1 MSQVSARKT
10 RKICKASATPA
21 GRRKNLVA
29 ASLLLVAGCLAAH
42 AQVNVTTWQNDS
54 QRTGQ
59 NLGETILT
67 PSNVNPTQFGK
78 LFSQSV
84 DGVVYAQPLYL
95 SNVSINGQTH
105 NVVFVATEH
114 DSVYAFDA
122 DTNGGANGL
131 PLWQASMLSTAH
143 GAAAGATTV
152 SYTAVG
158 ASDIYPEIGIT
169 GTPVIDPGSG
179 NNPASSTLYVVSKSE
194 EGGAYIQRLHA
205 LDVTSGAEKFGG
217 PVVIT
222 ATISGTGNGSAGGV
236 LTFDPLWENQRPAL
250 LLLNGIVYVGFAA
263 HGDNGPWHGWIIGY
277 NASTL
282 KQTGAYCPS
291 PNGSGSGFWMS
302 GAGLAGEINDPT
314 NHPYGRMFVPTGNG
328 DYTAAKPYNAGMDFG
343 DSILNL
349 DLASGTPTLQDEF
362 TPSTQ
367 AHQDLYDLDQGS
379 GGLTILP
386 AQSAGSYPNLLVQTG
401 KNGCVMLLN
410 REGLGG
416 YNSISPAPSACGG
429 DNVVQELP
437 TGLIGSWST
446 PAYWNGTIYYS
457 GARSDNLKSFPL
469 VNGLMTGPSAASSET
484 FGYIGS
490 TPSISAN
497 GTSGAIVWN
506 IDSSGFSTNAPD
518 ILEAHDATNVA
529 STLYSSSVNPSRDNP
544 GPAVRFAVPVVANG
558 KVYIAA
564 EYQLSIFGL
573 FSSQPVTAAPV
584 IGPPVEYF
592 SSSLNVTLTDATPGA
607 TIYYTLDGSV
617 PTLSSAVYSPTTG
630 ITITDTTTIM
640 AMASANSYDQSPVS
654 SATYN
659 KSSQFIAPVLSPGTG
674 SYTQP
679 VLVTI
684 TEASSGATVY
694 YTTDGSNPATSSTAI
709 AYSNPFLVSSTE
721 TVNAIATGTGL
732 TNSNVASATYTLN
745 IGQTGIDFPM
755 GFIGTQ
761 GTTMIFNGSTVLD
774 DDRLQLT
781 DGGQNEAG
789 SAWYYQ
795 PVNVQS
801 FSTFFTFQ
809 LSTPNADGVTFTIQ
823 GQGTSALGQ
832 SGGGL
837 GYATIPNSV
846 AIKFDL
852 YNNNGE
858 GGDSTGLYINGAVPE
873 TPAIDLSSTGINL
886 HGDDATGIQ
895 LAYNGSVLSMTIY
908 DFVTQTSYSTSWVV
922 NIPAIVGGNTAY
934 VGFTGGTEEL
944 TSSQKILNWTYD
956 TGSSALPVA
965 TTPIYS
971 PVGNSPS
978 NPTAGNYT
986 SAQSVTLS
994 SLTAGATIYYTTDGS
1009 VPTTASQLYT
1019 STTPIN
1025 VSASESIN
1033 AVAIAPGYSASS
1045 VGVGTYV
1052 INGVLP
1058 PPTFTPVAGNYPAA
1072 QNVAIIDAVPGAT
1085 IYYTVDGSTP
1095 TTSSTPFTEEIYV
1108 TGPVTLKAIAVLS
1121 GYSNS
1126 AVASASY
1133 TIAPS
1138 LSLSATSLSYGT
1150 EAVGGTSNS
1159 QQVTLTNTGTSTVVI
1174 GSIVFSGPNVNQ
1186 FAFANNCGTSI
1197 IVGGNCIIHG
1207 HFAPTTAGPK
1217 TAVITITDNAIGSP
1231 QTIAISGTGAGPTD
1245 TLSATSISFGSINV
1259 GSSSSQQSV
1268 TVTNSGTAALSIAS
1282 IAVGGANANQF
1293 AFTNTCGSSLAVGS
1307 SCSIQG
1313 YFEPTS
1319 AGPMAA
1325 AITLTD
1331 SASDSPQTIALSG
1344 TGVSASQSL
1353 SFSATSIPFGPTTVG
1368 TWSPLQLVTMT
1379 NNGATTITIS
1389 GIAVT
1394 GANASQF
1401 VFANDCGTSLAA
1413 GASCTIHG
1421 HFQPT
1426 STGPLTA
1433 AVTITDSAPASPQSI
1448 ALTGTGVASSTP
1460 VTLAPTSIAFGGTT
1474 VGTWSGLQAVSM
1486 TNTGTAAL
1494 SISSIAV
1501 TGANASQ
1508 FVFANTCGTSLAVGA
1523 SCSIHGH
1530 FQPTSTGALSA
1541 AITITD
1547 SAANSPQSIPL
1558 TGTGLASST
1567 PVTLSPTSI
1576 AFGAT
1581 TVGTWSSLQAV
1592 TMTNSGSAAL
1602 TITSI
1607 AVTGANASQFVFAN
1621 TCGTSLAVGA
1631 SCSIHG
1637 HFQPTSTG
1645 ALSAAITITDS
1656 ATGSPQSI
1664 ALTGTG
1670 VASST
1675 PVTLAPTSIAFGGT
1689 TVDTWSGLQAVTMTN
1704 TGSAALSITS
1714 IAVTGANASQFI
1726 FANTCGTSLA
1736 VGASCSIHGHF
1747 QPTSTGA
1754 LSAAITITDSATNS
1768 PQSIPLTGT
1777 GLASSTPVTLSPTSI
1792 AFGGTTVDT
1801 WSNLQAVTMTNTGTA
1816 ALSITSIAVTG
1827 ANASQFVFANTC
1839 GTSLAVGA
1847 SCSIHGHF
1855 QPTSTGALSAAITIT
1870 DSATGSPQSIALTG
1884 TGLASST
1891 PVTLAP
1897 TSIAFGGTTV
1907 DTWSNL
1913 QAVTM
1918 TNTGTAA
1925 LSITSIAV
1933 TGANASQFVFANTC
1947 GTSLA
1952 VGASCS
1958 IHGHFQPTSTGALS
1972 AAITI
1977 TDSASNSPQSIPLT
1991 GTGLA
1996 SSTPVTL
2003 APTSIAFGA
2012 TTVGTWSGLQAVTMT
2027 NTGTAALSITSIAVT
2042 GANASQFVFANTCG
2056 TSLAVGASCSIHGH
2070 FQPTSTGAMSA
2081 AIAIT
2086 DSAANSPQSISL
2098 SGTGQ

>member
-1 MSQVSARKT
+1 
-10 RKICKASATPA
+10 
-21 GRRKNLVA
+21 
-29 ASLLLVAGCLAAH
+29 
-42 AQVNVTTWQNDS
+42 
-54 QRTGQ
+54 
-59 NLGETILT
+59 
-67 PSNVNPTQFGK
+67 
-78 LFSQSV
+78 
-84 DGVVYAQPLYL
+84 
-95 SNVSINGQTH
+95 
-105 NVVFVATEH
+105 
-114 DSVYAFDA
+114 
-122 DTNGGANGL
+122 
-131 PLWQASMLSTAH
+131 
-143 GAAAGATTV
+143 
-152 SYTAVG
+152 
-158 ASDIYPEIGIT
+158 
-169 GTPVIDPGSG
+169 
-179 NNPASSTLYVVSKSE
+179 
-194 EGGAYIQRLHA
+194 
-205 LDVTSGAEKFGG
+205 
-217 PVVIT
+217 
-222 ATISGTGNGSAGGV
+222 
-236 LTFDPLWENQRPAL
+236 
-250 LLLNGIVYVGFAA
+250 
-263 HGDNGPWHGWIIGY
+263 
-277 NASTL
+277 
-282 KQTGAYCPS
+282 
-291 PNGSGSGFWMS
+291 
-302 GAGLAGEINDPT
+302 
-314 NHPYGRMFVPTGNG
+314 
-328 DYTAAKPYNAGMDFG
+328 
-343 DSILNL
+343 
-349 DLASGTPTLQDEF
+349 
-362 TPSTQ
+362 
-367 AHQDLYDLDQGS
+367 
-379 GGLTILP
+379 
-386 AQSAGSYPNLLVQTG
+386 
-401 KNGCVMLLN
+401 
-410 REGLGG
+410 
-416 YNSISPAPSACGG
+416 
-429 DNVVQELP
+429 
-437 TGLIGSWST
+437 
-446 PAYWNGTIYYS
+446 
-457 GARSDNLKSFPL
+457 
-469 VNGLMTGPSAASSET
+469 
-484 FGYIGS
+484 
-490 TPSISAN
+490 
-497 GTSGAIVWN
+497 
-506 IDSSGFSTNAPD
+506 
-518 ILEAHDATNVA
+518 
-529 STLYSSSVNPSRDNP
+529 
-544 GPAVRFAVPVVANG
+544 
-558 KVYIAA
+558 
-564 EYQLSIFGL
+564 
-573 FSSQPVTAAPV
+573 
-584 IGPPVEYF
+584 
-592 SSSLNVTLTDATPGA
+592 
-607 TIYYTLDGSV
+607 
-617 PTLSSAVYSPTTG
+617 
-630 ITITDTTTIM
+630 
-640 AMASANSYDQSPVS
+640 
-654 SATYN
+654 
-659 KSSQFIAPVLSPGTG
+659 
-674 SYTQP
+674 
-679 VLVTI
+679 
-684 TEASSGATVY
+684 
-694 YTTDGSNPATSSTAI
+694 
-709 AYSNPFLVSSTE
+709 
-721 TVNAIATGTGL
+721 
-732 TNSNVASATYTLN
+732 
-745 IGQTGIDFPM
+745 
-755 GFIGTQ
+755 
-761 GTTMIFNGSTVLD
+761 
-774 DDRLQLT
+774 
-781 DGGQNEAG
+781 
-789 SAWYYQ
+789 
-795 PVNVQS
+795 
-801 FSTFFTFQ
+801 
-809 LSTPNADGVTFTIQ
+809 
-823 GQGTSALGQ
+823 
-832 SGGGL
+832 
-837 GYATIPNSV
+837 
-846 AIKFDL
+846 
-852 YNNNGE
+852 
-858 GGDSTGLYINGAVPE
+858 
-873 TPAIDLSSTGINL
+873 
-886 HGDDATGIQ
+886 
-895 LAYNGSVLSMTIY
+895 
-908 DFVTQTSYSTSWVV
+908 
-922 NIPAIVGGNTAY
+922 
-934 VGFTGGTEEL
+934 
-944 TSSQKILNWTYD
+944 
-956 TGSSALPVA
+956 
-965 TTPIYS
+965 
-971 PVGNSPS
+971 
-978 NPTAGNYT
+978 
-986 SAQSVTLS
+986 
-994 SLTAGATIYYTTDGS
+994 
-1009 VPTTASQLYT
+1009 
-1019 STTPIN
+1019 
-1025 VSASESIN
+1025 
-1033 AVAIAPGYSASS
+1033 
-1045 VGVGTYV
+1045 
-1052 INGVLP
+1052 
-1058 PPTFTPVAGNYPAA
+1058 
-1072 QNVAIIDAVPGAT
+1072 VPGAT

-1792 AFGGTTVDT
+1792 AFGATTVGA
-1801 WSNLQAVTMTNTGTA
+1801 WSSLQAVTMTNTGSA
-1816 ALSITSIAVTG
+1816 ALTITSIAVTG